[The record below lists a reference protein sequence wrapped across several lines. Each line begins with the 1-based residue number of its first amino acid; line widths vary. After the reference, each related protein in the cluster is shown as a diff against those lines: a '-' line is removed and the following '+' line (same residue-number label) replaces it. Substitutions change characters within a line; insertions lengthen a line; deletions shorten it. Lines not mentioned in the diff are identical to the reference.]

1 MREIRVVIERHEDGF
16 VAYPI
21 GLLGVV
27 VGEGDTAEEAL
38 ADVTGAI
45 KFHLETF
52 GTEAWESD
60 NRVLDVELRTTQV

>member
-45 KFHLETF
+45 TFHVETF
-52 GTEAWESD
+52 GTAVWESD
-60 NRVLDVELRTTQV
+60 NRVLDVELRTTHV